1 MLTPSSRAT
10 EGPIENDQCPSLLN
24 PEGASYLLWS
34 TREMVTF
41 GWNRLPTDLEA
52 RLPMPDA
59 FTNLVYHVVFSTK
72 ERAPLI
78 TDAFREQLYAYIGG
92 VIRGQRGILL
102 EIGGMPDHVHILARF
117 RSDVSIAEMVRLIK
131 ANSSK
136 WMNERSDRPER
147 FQWQEGYGAFSVS
160 ESRVPAVRAYLQNQ
174 REHHARVSL
183 RDELVALLERH
194 RIAFDERYL
203 LG

>member
-1 MLTPSSRAT
+1 MS
-10 EGPIENDQCPSLLN
+10 
-24 PEGASYLLWS
+24 
-34 TREMVTF
+34 
-41 GWNRLPTDLEA
+41 
-52 RLPMPDA
+52 DA

-78 TDAFREQLYAYIGG
+78 TDAIRERLYAYIGG

-117 RSDVSIAEMVRLIK
+117 RSDASIAEMVRLIK

-136 WMNERSDRPER
+136 WMNERSERSER